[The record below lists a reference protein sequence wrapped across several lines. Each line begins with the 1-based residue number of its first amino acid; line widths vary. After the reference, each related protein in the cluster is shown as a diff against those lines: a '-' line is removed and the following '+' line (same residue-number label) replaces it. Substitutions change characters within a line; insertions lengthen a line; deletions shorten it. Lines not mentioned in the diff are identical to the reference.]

1 MLDECL
7 FSRAGSAR
15 SDAGGVR
22 EDAEAGSGLTTL
34 HTPLYTRNRWSARGR
49 LILALFLTACNAV
62 VTPPPTP
69 TPLPTA
75 TPAIRAT
82 ATLVPGAFLTP
93 IPPTATLTPSPTPT
107 PVVHVVEQGDT
118 LLGIALEYGVTVDA
132 LVQVNGL
139 DLAQYLR
146 IGQAL
151 IIPLGEEEALAD
163 SGMAVPVGN
172 MILATPTPLPLEI
185 VGVTLYQT
193 PVGGLWCMGEVVNT
207 TGGPVTN
214 MQVQATL
221 VAHDGTP
228 LMSSVA
234 LAAADYLA
242 PSGRAPFAVLFKSPP
257 TGFADVRV
265 SLLRG
270 ETVSAI
276 TAGFVPLDVIQTT
289 GAVSGPQYRVTG
301 LLVNNTGGLVN
312 RIAVVVTLYD
322 REGKV
327 IGYRQTVLD
336 KEVSLPVG
344 QSREFKLLLTPQ
356 GLEPPASFHVLA
368 WGVSQ

>member
-1 MLDECL
+1 M
-7 FSRAGSAR
+7 
-15 SDAGGVR
+15 
-22 EDAEAGSGLTTL
+22 
-34 HTPLYTRNRWSARGR
+34 
-49 LILALFLTACNAV
+49 

-69 TPLPTA
+69 TSLPTG
-75 TPAIRAT
+75 TSTIRVT

-139 DLAQYLR
+139 DLSQYLH
-146 IGQAL
+146 IGQTL
-151 IIPLGEEEALAD
+151 VIPLGEEELAD
-163 SGMAVPVGN
+163 MGIVIPVGN

-185 VGVTLYQT
+185 VGVALYQT

-214 MQVQATL
+214 LQVQVTL

-228 LMSSVA
+228 LLSSVA

-242 PSGRAPFAVLFKSPP
+242 PSGRAPFAVLFKTPP
-257 TGFADVRV
+257 TGYADVRV

-276 TAGFVPLDVIQTT
+276 TAGFAPLDVVRTI

-301 LLVNNTGGLVN
+301 QLVNNTGASVS
-312 RIAVVVTLYD
+312 RISVVVTLYD

-327 IGYRQTVLD
+327 IGYRQMVFD
-336 KEVSLPVG
+336 KEVALPSG
-344 QSREFKLLLTPQ
+344 QSQEFKLSLTPQ
-356 GLEPPASFHVLA
+356 GLEPPASFQVLA
-368 WGVSQ
+368 WGVS